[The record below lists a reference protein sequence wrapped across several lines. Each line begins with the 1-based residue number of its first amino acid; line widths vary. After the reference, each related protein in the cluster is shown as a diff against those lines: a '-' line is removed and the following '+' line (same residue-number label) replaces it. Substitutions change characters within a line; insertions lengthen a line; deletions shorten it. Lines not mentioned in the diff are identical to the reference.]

1 MTVSEATPQFE
12 PAYRQSRFFSGDS
25 HMRVQNTIRTP
36 MEPKKQARQRQ
47 AVKMRYF
54 RASVLAPC
62 HQLKSRREH
71 DHRSDLR
78 RKTPN
83 LHSLE

>member
-1 MTVSEATPQFE
+1 MTAFEATPQYE

-25 HMRVQNTIRTP
+25 HMRVQN
-36 MEPKKQARQRQ
+36 MVWVLMKSNSSAKQRQ
-47 AVKMRYF
+47 SAKISRF
-54 RASVLAPC
+54 GASNSVPC

-71 DHRSDLR
+71 HHRSNPR
-78 RKTPN
+78 RKTSN